1 VARPLRIVFA
11 GASYHLITR
20 GNARQSIYADDLDR
34 ECHLQLLARTVDRYG
49 WRCHAYCLLGN
60 HYHLVVETPRP
71 NLPVAMRQL
80 NGLYAR
86 HFNDRYDRC
95 GHVFQS
101 RYRSILI
108 ENDEHLLNVCRYVVL
123 NPVRAGISVSP
134 ADYRWS
140 SYRATAGL
148 ANPPDFLT
156 VARVLG
162 HFDGRRVVAQARWRA
177 YVEEGSPKRFASTV
191 NASAAGA
198 SSRTPSATSHR
209 CPRSHA
215 SRSSHS
221 AGSSA
226 RSSSARPYRLRLPI
240 GGMATRSGR
249 SETTSTA
256 ITPPSAGNSSGKN
269 RCCNA
274 RPDPQRQPRAP
285 GRKRKSRW
293 SVRAG
298 MPR

>member
-34 ECHLQLLARTVDRYG
+34 GCHLQLLARTVDRYG

-156 VARVLG
+156 VDRVLE
-162 HFDGRRVVAQARWRA
+162 HFDGRRPVAQARWRTYVKEGVAEALRIRGERLGGRSFLRDTFGYKPPLPEIPCEQVEPLRRELGEIFRTEALPVAAA
-177 YVEEGSPKRFASTV
+177 YRRHGYTLREIGDHLDRHYSTV
-191 NASAAGA
+191 
-198 SSRTPSATSHR
+198 SRQ
-209 CPRSHA
+209 
-215 SRSSHS
+215 
-221 AGSSA
+221 
-226 RSSSARPYRLRLPI
+226 L
-240 GGMATRSGR
+240 
-249 SETTSTA
+249 
-256 ITPPSAGNSSGKN
+256 
-269 RCCNA
+269 
-274 RPDPQRQPRAP
+274 QREEQMLQ
-285 GRKRKSRW
+285 RKT
-293 SVRAG
+293 
-298 MPR
+298 